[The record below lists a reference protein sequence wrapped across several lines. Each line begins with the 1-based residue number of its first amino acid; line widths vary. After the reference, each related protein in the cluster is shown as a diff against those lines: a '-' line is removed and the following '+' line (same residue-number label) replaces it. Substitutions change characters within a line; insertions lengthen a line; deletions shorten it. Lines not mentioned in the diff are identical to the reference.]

1 MEKLNNIMRTI
12 ILCILTMSSIVFQAQ
27 NREPEAKALLDQ
39 VSAKVNS
46 YENMVLD
53 FKYVLDNSE
62 ENIHQETRGDVTL
75 VGDNYLLN
83 ILGITR
89 IFDGDKLIT
98 ISPEDEEV
106 TISNY
111 SKEEDKSISVS
122 EMLTFYENGYNY
134 KMDIQQNIRGR
145 KIQFIKLS
153 PIDSTTEIKNILLGI
168 DMQTK
173 HIYKLIQIDSSGTS
187 YTITVN
193 SFKTNQPISQNLF
206 IFDEEKYINQGYY
219 INKLE

>member
-1 MEKLNNIMRTI
+1 MNFKTKIVVSIFSLFLTI
-12 ILCILTMSSIVFQAQ
+12 SSLKAQ
-27 NREPEAKALLDQ
+27 NIQSLLSE
-39 VSAKVNS
+39 VSNKVKS
-46 YENMVLD
+46 YENIQID
-53 FKYVLDNSE
+53 FKYSL
-62 ENIHQETRGDVTL
+62 ENTRENVKQDTRANITL
-75 VGDNYLLN
+75 KGDNYVLN
-83 ILGITR
+83 MLGVTR
-89 IFDGDKLIT
+89 IFDGKT
-98 ISPEDEEV
+98 IYTIVPEDEEV

-111 SKEEDKSISVS
+111 SKEDDKSISVS

-193 SFKTNQPISQNLF
+193 SFKTDQPISQNLF
-206 IFDEEKYINQGYY
+206 IFDEERYINQGYY

>member
-1 MEKLNNIMRTI
+1 MNSKNFKTKIVVSIFSLFITI
-12 ILCILTMSSIVFQAQ
+12 SSLKAQ
-27 NREPEAKALLDQ
+27 NIQSLLSE
-39 VSAKVNS
+39 VSNKVKS
-46 YENMVLD
+46 YENIQID
-53 FKYVLDNSE
+53 FKYSL
-62 ENIHQETRGDVTL
+62 ENTRENVKQDTRANITL
-75 VGDNYLLN
+75 KGDNYVLN
-83 ILGITR
+83 MLGVTR
-89 IFDGDKLIT
+89 IFDGKT
-98 ISPEDEEV
+98 IYTIVPEDEEV

-111 SKEEDKSISVS
+111 SKEDDKSISVS

-153 PIDSTTEIKNILLGI
+153 PIDSNTEIKNILLGI

-206 IFDEEKYINQGYY
+206 IFDEEKYTNQGYY

>member
-1 MEKLNNIMRTI
+1 MNSMNFKTKIVVSIFSLFLTISNLKAQSIQSLLN
-12 ILCILTMSSIVFQAQ
+12 
-27 NREPEAKALLDQ
+27 E
-39 VSAKVNS
+39 VSNKVKS
-46 YENMVLD
+46 YENIQID
-53 FKYVLDNSE
+53 FKYSL
-62 ENIHQETRGDVTL
+62 ENTRENVKQDTRANITL
-75 VGDNYLLN
+75 KGDNYVLN
-83 ILGITR
+83 MLGVTR
-89 IFDGDKLIT
+89 IFDGKT
-98 ISPEDEEV
+98 IYTIVPEDEEV

-111 SKEEDKSISVS
+111 SKEEDNSISVS

-173 HIYKLIQIDSSGTS
+173 HIYKLIQIDSSGTN

>member
-1 MEKLNNIMRTI
+1 MNFKTKIVVSIFSLFITI
-12 ILCILTMSSIVFQAQ
+12 SSLKAQ
-27 NREPEAKALLDQ
+27 NIQSLLSE
-39 VSAKVNS
+39 VSNKVKS
-46 YENMVLD
+46 YENIQID
-53 FKYVLDNSE
+53 FKYSL
-62 ENIHQETRGDVTL
+62 ENTRENVKQDTRANITL
-75 VGDNYLLN
+75 KGDNYVLN
-83 ILGITR
+83 MLGVTR
-89 IFDGDKLIT
+89 IFDGKT
-98 ISPEDEEV
+98 IYTIVPEDEEV

-153 PIDSTTEIKNILLGI
+153 PIDSNTEIKNILLGI

-206 IFDEEKYINQGYY
+206 IFDKEKYINQGYY

>member
-1 MEKLNNIMRTI
+1 MNFKAKI
-12 ILCILTMSSIVFQAQ
+12 IVSIFSLFLMISSLKAQ
-27 NREPEAKALLDQ
+27 NTQSLLSE
-39 VSAKVNS
+39 VSNKVKS
-46 YENMVLD
+46 YENIQID
-53 FKYVLDNSE
+53 FKYSL
-62 ENIHQETRGDVTL
+62 ENTRENVKQDTRANITL
-75 VGDNYLLN
+75 KGDNYVLN
-83 ILGITR
+83 MLGVTR
-89 IFDGDKLIT
+89 IFDGKT
-98 ISPEDEEV
+98 IYTIVPEDEEV
-106 TISNY
+106 TISDY

-153 PIDSTTEIKNILLGI
+153 PIDSNTEIKNILLGI

>member
-1 MEKLNNIMRTI
+1 MKLMNFKTTI
-12 ILCILTMSSIVFQAQ
+12 VVSIFSLLLTISSLKAQ
-27 NREPEAKALLDQ
+27 NPQSLLSE
-39 VSAKVNS
+39 VSNKVKN
-46 YENMVLD
+46 YENIQID
-53 FKYVLDNSE
+53 FKYSL
-62 ENIHQETRGDVTL
+62 ENTRENVKQDTKANITL
-75 VGDNYLLN
+75 KGDNYVLN
-83 ILGITR
+83 MLGVTR
-89 IFDGDKLIT
+89 MFDGKT
-98 ISPEDEEV
+98 IYTIVPEDEEV
-106 TISNY
+106 TISDY

-122 EMLTFYENGYNY
+122 DMLTFYENGYNY

-153 PIDSTTEIKNILLGI
+153 PIDSSTEIKNILLGI

-193 SFKTNQPISQNLF
+193 SFKTNQSISQNLF
-206 IFDEEKYINQGYY
+206 IFDEEKYTSQGYY

>member
-1 MEKLNNIMRTI
+1 MNSMNFKAKI
-12 ILCILTMSSIVFQAQ
+12 IVSIFSLFLMISSLKAQ
-27 NREPEAKALLDQ
+27 NTQSLLSE
-39 VSAKVNS
+39 VSNKVKS
-46 YENMVLD
+46 YENIQID
-53 FKYVLDNSE
+53 FKYSL
-62 ENIHQETRGDVTL
+62 ENTRENVKQDTKANITL
-75 VGDNYLLN
+75 KGDNYVLN
-83 ILGITR
+83 MLGVTR
-89 IFDGDKLIT
+89 IFDGKT
-98 ISPEDEEV
+98 IYTIVPEDEEV
-106 TISNY
+106 TISDY

-122 EMLTFYENGYNY
+122 EMLTFYEKGYNY

-173 HIYKLIQIDSSGTS
+173 HIYKLIQIDSSGTN